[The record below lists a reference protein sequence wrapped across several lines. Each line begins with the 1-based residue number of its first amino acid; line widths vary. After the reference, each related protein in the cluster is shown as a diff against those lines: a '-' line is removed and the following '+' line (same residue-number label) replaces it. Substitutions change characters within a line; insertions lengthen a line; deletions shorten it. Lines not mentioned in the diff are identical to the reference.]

1 MGQKGGEAIEVEQSQ
16 AFAFANGPI
25 FVTPFQQITGVV
37 PDSSFGPQPVLRVT
51 CGVAEGPKQPDAF
64 FERGHIEPVIAV
76 SVEADGCRSAN
87 EIGAGLNTV
96 RFERLFQPPER
107 RTEAPSRAVFPL
119 LRPEEFR
126 QRFTRMGLL
135 SIEHQPGQK
144 WLKGSGQPRAVR
156 AIRVKHP
163 YGAEQLYAKQC
174 HRRLRIDR
182 RGAKRET
189 STSAVRE
196 TAPKGVQALAPHQ
209 AASWMSRLAR

>member
-1 MGQKGGEAIEVEQSQ
+1 MVVEEPQ
-16 AFAFANGPI
+16 ALALANGPI
-25 FVTPFQQITGVV
+25 LVEAFQEISGVV
-37 PDSSFGPQPVLRVT
+37 PDGAFRPHPVLRSAR
-51 CGVAEGPKQPDAF
+51 CVAERPKQPDAF
-64 FERGHIEPVIAV
+64 FERGHIEPVVAV
-76 SVEADGCRSAN
+76 GVEADRCRGAN

-144 WLKGSGQPRAVR
+144 WLKGLGQPRAVR

-182 RGAKRET
+182 RGARRET